1 MSWKISIYC
10 HHYETSYNYLRVAI
24 IIKYMQLIKNNII
37 TLIEEVNLKEDSK
50 WFLEKAISKGYVE
63 FTGDDWNVLSH
74 WLHVDRGQ
82 RKRKMNR

>member
-1 MSWKISIYC
+1 
-10 HHYETSYNYLRVAI
+10 
-24 IIKYMQLIKNNII
+24 MQLIKNNII

-74 WLHVDRGQ
+74 
-82 RKRKMNR
+82 